1 LKVSR
6 LFVLALLLC
15 FVFCEIG
22 TAAAP
27 VSPEAVFEMI
37 AENDRIGVMS
47 AIVGGFDVNAYDMKA
62 GGTPLLHAIRKARP
76 EMVEILLSSG
86 ADVNLNDFKSAD
98 GISPLMLAVMFATAP
113 ETPSMTPERRREAVE
128 ICDMLIEH
136 SADVNYMEFGGM
148 TALSWAIS
156 GFDSESSEIVAGKL
170 LDSGAD
176 VNPVTPPGKPSPLMW
191 AVMNA
196 YIMEWEAGEDR
207 TEAIKLMLDAGADPN
222 SKAHGNTPLHLVA
235 SAEREILGGGVNDTL
250 PSGYLSRI
258 SPRIAEMLIDAGAD
272 KNAKNDKDKTPLDVA
287 LENRNF
293 KIAVLLVT
301 K

>member
-1 LKVSR
+1 
-6 LFVLALLLC
+6 
-15 FVFCEIG
+15 
-22 TAAAP
+22 
-27 VSPEAVFEMI
+27 MI

-47 AIVGGFDVNAYDMKA
+47 AIVGGFDVDAYDREA
-62 GGTPLLHAIRKARP
+62 GSTLLLHAIRKTRSGI
-76 EMVEILLSSG
+76 VGILLDSG

-136 SADVNYMEFGGM
+136 GADVNYMELSGM

-170 LDSGAD
+170 LKSGAD
-176 VNPVTPPGKPSPLMW
+176 VNPATPPGKPSPLMW
-191 AVMNA
+191 AVINA

-207 TEAIKLMLDAGADPN
+207 TEALKMMLDAGANPN
-222 SKAHGNTPLHLVA
+222 GKAHGNTPLHLVA
-235 SAEREILGGGVNDTL
+235 SAGREILGGGAENSL

-272 KNAKNDKDKTPLDVA
+272 KDARNDEGKTPMDVA

-293 KIAVLLVT
+293 KIAALLAT